1 MPPRLRPNLLLRP
14 DRVAATATAA
24 PAAAAPPA
32 SSAVFAFFA
41 ALATPSAA
49 FWAPELTLSLT
60 ASRPL
65 LVVLRPFREAVDRE
79 RLLCLARWFERFWAE
94 FRELLAVLRDRLP
107 ELALDAFRLVDAFR
121 WLDAFRPL
129 LAFVWAILTPPSSAS
144 FHSSSASRTRDLQH

>member
-1 MPPRLRPNLLLRP
+1 MPPRPRPNLLLRP

-24 PAAAAPPA
+24 PATAAPPA

-41 ALATPSAA
+41 ALATPWAA

-60 ASRPL
+60 DSRPL

-79 RLLCLARWFERFWAE
+79 RLLCLARWFERFWLE
-94 FRELLAVLRDRLP
+94 FRDRLAVLRDRLP
-107 ELALDAFRLVDAFR
+107 ELAPDAFR

-129 LAFVWAILTPPSSAS
+129 LALLALVWAILTSPSSVPAAS
-144 FHSSSASRTRDLQH
+144 LTRDLQH